1 MGKKDVKNGKNNRR
15 ENNED
20 ISKLISSI
28 YEGMPEE
35 EIREIIRKVQEQL
48 SKGNTYLFALK
59 KCIRRMLRLEQ
70 MEQPEFQSLKEEL
83 NDILNNLE
91 KEIRGRE
98 PFDKLILAG
107 VTKEDFKKIKDEMER
122 NFKAQK
128 TTKSSKQ
135 ISKNEIKDCIRA
147 LLTKLEE
154 NNGSETEETKL
165 ELLSVLSDRLI
176 EICHFDEL
184 EDLDDM
190 LADTKNRDE
199 ALLILKAHSKT
210 LFDGKANIP
219 KNFSKKYFG
228 RLLSE
233 RYKDVGDDEILIAKP
248 EIADF
253 LYRLG
258 ESEFAANNVEEY
270 KSLINEFVMG
280 VLDNSEQSNIP
291 GIANNR
297 KLLYV
302 VIQYIRALQKDKE
315 LPDIDKFV
323 LKPGYKSKT
332 KIQHLI

>member
-1 MGKKDVKNGKNNRR
+1 MKGVKVIMGKKDVKNGKNNRR

-28 YEGMPEE
+28 YEGMTEE

-154 NNGSETEETKL
+154 SLQGNMVFK
-165 ELLSVLSDRLI
+165 
-176 EICHFDEL
+176 
-184 EDLDDM
+184 EDLENP
-190 LADTKNRDE
+190 LY
-199 ALLILKAHSKT
+199 LK
-210 LFDGKANIP
+210 I
-219 KNFSKKYFG
+219 
-228 RLLSE
+228 
-233 RYKDVGDDEILIAKP
+233 V
-248 EIADF
+248 
-253 LYRLG
+253 
-258 ESEFAANNVEEY
+258 
-270 KSLINEFVMG
+270 
-280 VLDNSEQSNIP
+280 Q
-291 GIANNR
+291 
-297 KLLYV
+297 
-302 VIQYIRALQKDKE
+302 
-315 LPDIDKFV
+315 
-323 LKPGYKSKT
+323 
-332 KIQHLI
+332 